1 MVPQGSISAGFS
13 ANVGLSASGWIVV
26 TATFNGVSENVLFTV
41 TAAKTTGGGQAR
53 LNQISCTPKSLTA
66 GSRGICRVTLERVDN
81 SIVADVQLSSSSAS
95 LRLPE
100 RVVTRPGQSMV
111 EFQVDAVSSSEGI
124 VVAAILGLD
133 VVKETLVVAPD
144 RSIPIH
150 VPRRWFVK
158 YGNEVRFRVSP
169 ADPAATVST
178 GALPAGAHFDFTTE
192 EFQWTP
198 DGTQLGAHDISF
210 NAIDS
215 AGGKASAVVTI
226 QVDSGGPV
234 ATAIVNAASR
244 SREEACSPGGIATI
258 LGRWLADGAAL
269 SDPSGNSTELA
280 GTKVWANGIRVP
292 ILSVSATEINIL
304 CPDSVPGSELQL
316 VVETD
321 HGAAEPLRTTARS
334 ATPGIFSLDGTGT
347 GQGWVLVEGT
357 SSLAMVRN
365 YLVQAQ
371 PAISGERL
379 LFYATGVG
387 GLADVSVQIGEFQG
401 PPHAINSVPNHPGLY
416 QVVVSVPDL
425 AVMQKGDLPLSLS
438 GNTPE
443 GFKASTNLVTV
454 AFEES
459 QLKQIRICDSIH

>member
-1 MVPQGSISAGFS
+1 
-13 ANVGLSASGWIVV
+13 
-26 TATFNGVSENVLFTV
+26 
-41 TAAKTTGGGQAR
+41 
-53 LNQISCTPKSLTA
+53 
-66 GSRGICRVTLERVDN
+66 
-81 SIVADVQLSSSSAS
+81 
-95 LRLPE
+95 
-100 RVVTRPGQSMV
+100 
-111 EFQVDAVSSSEGI
+111 
-124 VVAAILGLD
+124 
-133 VVKETLVVAPD
+133 
-144 RSIPIH
+144 
-150 VPRRWFVK
+150 
-158 YGNEVRFRVSP
+158 
-169 ADPAATVST
+169 
-178 GALPAGAHFDFTTE
+178 LPAGAHFDFTTE